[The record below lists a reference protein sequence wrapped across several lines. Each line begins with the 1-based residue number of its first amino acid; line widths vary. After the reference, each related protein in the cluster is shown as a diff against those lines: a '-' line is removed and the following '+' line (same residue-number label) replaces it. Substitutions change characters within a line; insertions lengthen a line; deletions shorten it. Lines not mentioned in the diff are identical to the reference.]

1 MVEKHIINN
10 GLTVLTK
17 EIHHTPVVS
26 HWIWYRVGSRNEIP
40 GNTGISH
47 WVEHMQ
53 FKGTKKYPLNV
64 LDAEISKVG
73 GMWNAMTHLDWT
85 TYYETLPAEKI
96 GIAIDLEADRMKNS
110 VFDPAETEL
119 ERTVI
124 ISEREGNEN
133 EPLFRLSES
142 LRRKA
147 FTQHPYSHEVI
158 GELSDLR
165 SMTRDDLYSHYQKF
179 YTPANAVIAVAGDFS
194 TNELI
199 KRIQEAYS
207 SIPSGK
213 LETTLIEP
221 ENQIGHAERV
231 VVEGPGDTLFLELAY
246 RSPAAADDDFIP
258 LMVLDSL
265 LTGPA
270 SLSMV
275 GGGSI
280 SNKTS
285 RLYQQLIETDLAM
298 SISGSLQTT
307 IDPYLYSILIIANPD
322 QDTEQIISAIDKE
335 INELVQNSVNDAEIS
350 RAKKQ
355 ARALFA
361 YGSESITNQAFWMG
375 YSSMFSDYSW
385 FDNYLA
391 NISRVNRDQIHAAA
405 KKYLTPDHR
414 VIGIYKPTGTNNN
427 HDR

>member
-10 GLTVLTK
+10 GLTILTK

-285 RLYQQLIETDLAM
+285 RLYQRLIETDLAM

-322 QDTEQIISAIDKE
+322 QDTEQIISAVDKE

-414 VIGIYKPTGTNNN
+414 VIGIYKPTGINNN